1 MKALVIYYS
10 YSGKTKAVAEMQAGK
25 ESADL
30 IEVKET
36 TVRSKFKAYSLGC
49 IAAVQRKQ
57 VDLQPFDSD
66 FSTYDKII
74 IAMPIWAG
82 HPAPAINRI
91 ISMLPKGK
99 MVELI
104 MTSRTGNSRKS
115 EAGTKALIEAR
126 GCSVVSYRDV
136 KN

>member
-1 MKALVIYYS
+1 MKTLVIYYS
-10 YSGKTKAVAEMQAGK
+10 YSGKTKEVAENLAEK

-36 TVRSKFKAYSLGC
+36 TIRSKIKAYSLGC
-49 IAAVQRKQ
+49 IAAVKRKQ

-66 FSTYDKII
+66 FSVYDKII

-82 HPAPAINRI
+82 HPAPAINRV
-91 ISMLPKGK
+91 ISMLPEGK
-99 MVELI
+99 MVGLV
-104 MTSRTGNSRKS
+104 MTSGSGNSKKS
-115 EAGTKALIEAR
+115 EAGTKDLIQAR
-126 GCSVVSYRDV
+126 GCNVVSYRDV